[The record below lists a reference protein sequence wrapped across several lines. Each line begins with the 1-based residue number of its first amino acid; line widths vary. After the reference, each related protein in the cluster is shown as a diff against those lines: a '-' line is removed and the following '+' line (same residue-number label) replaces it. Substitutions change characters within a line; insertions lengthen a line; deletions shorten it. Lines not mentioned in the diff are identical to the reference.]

1 MSLDPARAADPLVI
15 AVDGPAASG
24 KSTIAKALAGRF
36 GLAFL
41 DTGLLYRAVG
51 RKLLDCGLD
60 PADAEAALKAAE
72 TLQASDVDEAKLT
85 GDETGQA
92 GSKVAAVPSVRA
104 VLLPFQRNV
113 ARSAPGAVLAGRDVG
128 TVICPDAAV
137 KLFITASV
145 EERANRRF
153 AELHQRGANPIRA
166 QVLEDMIE
174 RDRRDTSRSVAPL
187 RVADDA
193 HVLDTTQLSLD
204 ATLAAAAELVRLSLV
219 RAGRRDEAA
228 SG

>member
-1 MSLDPARAADPLVI
+1 MSLDPARPAASLVI

-24 KSTIAKALAGRF
+24 KSTIAKALAGQF

-51 RKLLDCGLD
+51 RKLLDRGLD
-60 PADAEAALKAAE
+60 AGDAEAALQAAQ
-72 TLQASDVDEAKLT
+72 TLQPADVDEAKLR

-92 GSKVAAVPSVRA
+92 GSKVAAFPAVRA
-104 VLLPFQRNV
+104 ALLPFQRNF
-113 ARSAPGAVLAGRDVG
+113 AASAPGAVLAGRDVG
-128 TVICPDAAV
+128 TVICPDAPV

-145 EERANRRF
+145 EERAHRRF
-153 AELHQRGANPIRA
+153 QELRQHGADPIRG

-174 RDRRDTSRSVAPL
+174 RDRRDTNRSVAPL

-204 ATLAAAAELVRLSLV
+204 ATLAAAVELVRLSLD
-219 RAGRRDEAA
+219 RAERRNPGR
-228 SG
+228 